1 MSRRPPP
8 RPAANTAARGAVVVI
23 VAVLLGV
30 WILTKIDS
38 STAVDAGGGG
48 TSSTTTVATTVP
60 TTAAAPATTAVD
72 KASFTVI
79 VANAS
84 GTSGA
89 AGRKSDAMKADG
101 YQVAEPVTNQTKS
114 DTTTIFYL
122 SGYEAAAQNVAA
134 YLNISDIQPMPTPPP
149 VDLGQ
154 AQVLVNL
161 GRDIASEA
169 ATQVTTTTVKK

>member
-1 MSRRPPP
+1 VSRRPPP

-30 WILTKIDS
+30 WILTK
-38 STAVDAGGGG
+38 
-48 TSSTTTVATTVP
+48 TVP

>member
-1 MSRRPPP
+1 VSRRPPP
-8 RPAANTAARGAVVVI
+8 RPAANTAARGAIVVV

-38 STAVDAGGGG
+38 GAAVDSGSGPAA
-48 TSSTTTVATTVP
+48 TTTVATTVP
-60 TTAAAPATTAVD
+60 TSVTAAPTTVVD

-89 AGRKSDAMKADG
+89 AKRKGDAMKADG
-101 YQVAEPVTNQTKS
+101 YQLAEPVTNQTKA
-114 DTTTIFYL
+114 DTTTIFFL

-134 YLNISDIQPMPTPPP
+134 YLNISDIQPMPTPAP

-161 GRDIASEA
+161 GRDIASDA
-169 ATQVTTTTVKK
+169 ANQVTTTATT

>member
-1 MSRRPPP
+1 LSRRPPP
-8 RPAANTAARGAVVVI
+8 RPAVNTAARGAIVVVI
-23 VAVLLGV
+23 AVLLGI
-30 WILTKIDS
+30 WILAKIDDGA
-38 STAVDAGGGG
+38 AVDAGDG
-48 TSSTTTVATTVP
+48 SSATTTVP
-60 TTAAAPATTAVD
+60 TTIPTSATTPPTTAVD

-101 YQVAEPVTNQTKS
+101 YQLAEPVTNQTKS

-134 YLNISDIQPMPTPPP
+134 SLNISDIQPMPTPAP

-161 GRDIASEA
+161 GRDIASDA
-169 ATQVTTTTVKK
+169 ANQVTTTTT

>member
-1 MSRRPPP
+1 VSRRPPP
-8 RPAANTAARGAVVVI
+8 RPAANTAVRGAIVVI
-23 VAVLLGV
+23 IAVLLGV

-38 STAVDAGGGG
+38 STAVDTGGG

-101 YQVAEPVTNQTKS
+101 YQVAEPVTNQTKA

-161 GRDIASEA
+161 GRDIASDA
-169 ATQVTTTTVKK
+169 ANQVTTTATT

>member
-1 MSRRPPP
+1 VSRRPPP

-38 STAVDAGGGG
+38 STAVDAGGG

-60 TTAAAPATTAVD
+60 TTAAAPTTTAVD

-101 YQVAEPVTNQTKS
+101 YQVAEPVTNQTKA
-114 DTTTIFYL
+114 DTTTIFFL

-134 YLNISDIQPMPTPPP
+134 YLNSSDIQPMPTPPP

-161 GRDIASEA
+161 GRDIASDA
-169 ATQVTTTTVKK
+169 ANQVTTTATT

>member
-8 RPAANTAARGAVVVI
+8 RPAVNTAARGAIVVVI
-23 VAVLLGV
+23 AVLLGI
-30 WILTKIDS
+30 WILTKIDDGA
-38 STAVDAGGGG
+38 AVDAGDG
-48 TSSTTTVATTVP
+48 SSATTTVP
-60 TTAAAPATTAVD
+60 TTIPTSATAPPTTVVD

-101 YQVAEPVTNQTKS
+101 YQLAEPATNQTKS

-134 YLNISDIQPMPTPPP
+134 YLNISDIQPMPTPAP

-161 GRDIASEA
+161 GRDIASDA
-169 ATQVTTTTVKK
+169 ANQVTTTTT

>member
-1 MSRRPPP
+1 VSRRPPP

-30 WILTKIDS
+30 WILSKIDS
-38 STAVDAGGGG
+38 STAVDAGGG

-60 TTAAAPATTAVD
+60 TTTAAPTTTAVD

-101 YQVAEPVTNQTKS
+101 YQVAEPVTNQTKA

-134 YLNISDIQPMPTPPP
+134 YLNISDIQPMPTPAP

-161 GRDIASEA
+161 GRDIASDA
-169 ATQVTTTTVKK
+169 ANQVTTTATT

>member
-1 MSRRPPP
+1 VSRRPPP
-8 RPAANTAARGAVVVI
+8 RPAVNTAARGAIVVV
-23 VAVLLGV
+23 VAVLLGI

-38 STAVDAGGGG
+38 GAAVDAGSTG
-48 TSSTTTVATTVP
+48 TSAATTVP
-60 TTAAAPATTAVD
+60 TTVATSATAPPTTAVD
-72 KASFTVI
+72 KASFTVL

-89 AGRKSDAMKADG
+89 AKRKGDAMKADG
-101 YQVAEPVTNQTKS
+101 YQLAEPITNQTKA

-134 YLNISDIQPMPTPPP
+134 YLNISDIQPMPTPAP

-169 ATQVTTTTVKK
+169 ASQVTTTTTAH

>member
-1 MSRRPPP
+1 VSRRPPP

-23 VAVLLGV
+23 IAVLLGI

-38 STAVDAGGGG
+38 GAAVDAGGGAAA
-48 TSSTTTVATTVP
+48 TTTVATTVP
-60 TTAAAPATTAVD
+60 TTAPAPTTTAVD

-89 AGRKSDAMKADG
+89 AKRKGDAMKADG

-114 DTTTIFYL
+114 DTTTVFYL
-122 SGYEAAAQNVAA
+122 SGSEAAAQNVAA
-134 YLNISDIQPMPTPPP
+134 YLNISDIQPMPTPAP

-161 GRDIASEA
+161 GRDIASDA
-169 ATQVTTTTVKK
+169 ASQATTTTT

>member
-23 VAVLLGV
+23 IAVLLGV

-38 STAVDAGGGG
+38 GAAVDAGTG
-48 TSSTTTVATTVP
+48 TSAPTSVATTAA
-60 TTAAAPATTAVD
+60 TTAPAPSTTAAVD

-101 YQVAEPVTNQTKS
+101 YQVADPVTNQTKA

>member
-30 WILTKIDS
+30 WILSKIDS
-38 STAVDAGGGG
+38 STAVDAGGG

-60 TTAAAPATTAVD
+60 TTTAAPTTTAVD

-101 YQVAEPVTNQTKS
+101 YQVAEPVTNQTKA

-161 GRDIASEA
+161 GRDIASDA
-169 ATQVTTTTVKK
+169 ANQVTTTATT

>member
-23 VAVLLGV
+23 IAVLLGV
-30 WILTKIDS
+30 WILSEIDS
-38 STAVDAGGGG
+38 STAVDAGGG

-60 TTAAAPATTAVD
+60 TTAAAPTTTAVD

-161 GRDIASEA
+161 GRDIASDA
-169 ATQVTTTTVKK
+169 ATQVTTTTVKQ

>member
-1 MSRRPPP
+1 VSRRPPP

-38 STAVDAGGGG
+38 STAVDAGGG

-60 TTAAAPATTAVD
+60 TTAAAPTTTAVD

-101 YQVAEPVTNQTKS
+101 YQVAEPVTNQTKA

-161 GRDIASEA
+161 GRDIASDA
-169 ATQVTTTTVKK
+169 ANQVTTTATT

>member
-1 MSRRPPP
+1 VSRRPPP
-8 RPAANTAARGAVVVI
+8 RPAANTAARGAIVVI
-23 VAVLLGV
+23 IAVLLGV
-30 WILTKIDS
+30 WILSKVDS
-38 STAVDAGGGG
+38 STAVDAGGG
-48 TSSTTTVATTVP
+48 TSSPTTVATTVA
-60 TTAAAPATTAVD
+60 TTAAAPTTTAVD

-134 YLNISDIQPMPTPPP
+134 YLNISDIKPMPTPPP

-161 GRDIASEA
+161 GRDIASDA
-169 ATQVTTTTVKK
+169 ANQVTTTATT

>member
-1 MSRRPPP
+1 VSRRPPP
-8 RPAANTAARGAVVVI
+8 RPAANTAARGAIVVV

-38 STAVDAGGGG
+38 GAAVDSGSGPAA
-48 TSSTTTVATTVP
+48 TTTVATTVATSVTAAP
-60 TTAAAPATTAVD
+60 TTVVD

-89 AGRKSDAMKADG
+89 AKRKGDAMKADG
-101 YQVAEPVTNQTKS
+101 YQLAEPVTNQTKA
-114 DTTTIFYL
+114 DTTTIFFL

-134 YLNISDIQPMPTPPP
+134 YLNISDIQPMPTPAP

-161 GRDIASEA
+161 GRDIASDA
-169 ATQVTTTTVKK
+169 ANQVTTTATT

>member
-1 MSRRPPP
+1 VSRRPPP

-30 WILTKIDS
+30 WILSKIDS
-38 STAVDAGGGG
+38 STAVDAGGG

-60 TTAAAPATTAVD
+60 TTTAAPTTTAVD

-101 YQVAEPVTNQTKS
+101 YQVAEPVTNQTKA

-161 GRDIASEA
+161 GRDIASDA
-169 ATQVTTTTVKK
+169 ANQVTTTATT

>member
-1 MSRRPPP
+1 VSRRPPP

-30 WILTKIDS
+30 WILSKVDS
-38 STAVDAGGGG
+38 STAVDAGGG
-48 TSSTTTVATTVP
+48 TSSPTTVATTVATTVP
-60 TTAAAPATTAVD
+60 APTTTAVD
-72 KASFTVI
+72 KASFTVV

-89 AGRKSDAMKADG
+89 AKRKGDAMKADG
-101 YQVAEPVTNQTKS
+101 YQLADPVTNQTKS

-161 GRDIASEA
+161 GRDIASDA
-169 ATQVTTTTVKK
+169 ANQVTTTATT

>member
-1 MSRRPPP
+1 VSRRPPP

-38 STAVDAGGGG
+38 STAVDAGGG

-60 TTAAAPATTAVD
+60 TTAAAPTTTAVD

-101 YQVAEPVTNQTKS
+101 YQVAEPVTNQTKA
-114 DTTTIFYL
+114 DTTTIFFL

-161 GRDIASEA
+161 GRDIASDA
-169 ATQVTTTTVKK
+169 ANQVTTTATT